1 MILWECQK
9 KILKKG
15 KRKIKIKRKNRMMI
29 GTQIL
34 INNNQKVNS
43 LLKEMMMI
51 GKTVQ
56 TDFIKSIFLIIF
68 NYFETERYETK
79 INIIREL

>member
-56 TDFIKSIFLIIF
+56 TDFIKSILINF
-68 NYFETERYETK
+68 
-79 INIIREL
+79 

>member
-9 KILKKG
+9 KNLKKG

-56 TDFIKSIFLIIF
+56 TDFIKSILINFQHIQ
-68 NYFETERYETK
+68 NYF
-79 INIIREL
+79 NQ